1 MAKKKV
7 KVSDSASPGLD
18 CSYSPSM
25 YIDFDS
31 MKEVSGVSVGDKI
44 TVKITGTVKSVE
56 QREREEGGKKETSSC
71 VSLKDFTAEIAEGEN
86 EFSKLAEDDD
96 E

>member
-7 KVSDSASPGLD
+7 KVSDAACMPAD
-18 CSYSPSM
+18 CSYIPSM

-31 MKEVSGVSVGDKI
+31 MKEVSGVSVGDKV

-71 VSLKDFTAEIAEGEN
+71 VSLRDFTAEIADDEN